1 MNEKNDFSR
10 QVYLPGGARVGLDVS
25 DNEKLQIACKHHNL
39 KPTELV
45 RMLIRK
51 EYKQVTE
58 KEA

>member
-1 MNEKNDFSR
+1 MNTKNDSSR
-10 QVYLPGGARVGLDVS
+10 QVYLPGGARVGLDLS
-25 DNEKLQIACKHHNL
+25 DNEKLDALCTHHNL

-51 EYKQVTE
+51 EHKQVTE